1 MVKNLRLPFERE
13 DAINGFSSSP
23 TCPVN
28 THLEHCKHAL
38 GPEDVEAY
46 ADMHGVHAG
55 DQLLQK
61 KAYKELL
68 EPYDSR
74 AQEAADYI
82 KAVRPG
88 LEVQTGALLDPKVV
102 TPPAG
107 FSFNQICVHSSPA
120 QLLHQ
125 HYPGR
130 RPEMGRRAL

>member
-23 TCPVN
+23 TCSLNP
-28 THLEHCKHAL
+28 HLEHCKHAL
-38 GPEDVEAY
+38 GLEDVEAY
-46 ADMHGVHAG
+46 ANVHGVHAG

-88 LEVQTGALLDPKVV
+88 LEVQTGALLDPKVPRHPSSWLLLQPDLCAFLSCS
-102 TPPAG
+102 TAAPAL
-107 FSFNQICVHSSPA
+107 SW
-120 QLLHQ
+120 
-125 HYPGR
+125 
-130 RPEMGRRAL
+130 